1 MLRSSSGEVCG
12 LLSVVTVFSLSL
24 LLSNIQ
30 MPHEAQK
37 GPDQAPTAES
47 SKREEVDPLEV
58 TLEEYQGYLAM
69 FGSSSTEV
77 CGFLSVITIFR

>member
-1 MLRSSSGEVCG
+1 
-12 LLSVVTVFSLSL
+12 
-24 LLSNIQ
+24 
-30 MPHEAQK
+30 MPHEEQK
-37 GPDQAPTAES
+37 APNQAPTSEI

-77 CGFLSVITIFR
+77 CAFLSVITIFR